1 MSNLSHVHHYVP
13 QWYQKVF
20 FGDTQPKFYL
30 QLPTDVQVNSYPRYK
45 SPRKRFCE
53 NDLYMLKYKNSQSDV
68 LEKKLFGRIDEIGAN
83 SIKQILSTNNVL
95 MPGEVWND
103 FLEYLDAQL
112 SRTPRALKFF
122 NSYNVQAPNASLVFM
137 QCVRNIHMAMWT
149 DAVWEIFDATDS
161 DIDFL
166 LSDNPVTLYNR
177 AIYPKSK
184 EGQTGLELNFTEIGT
199 QTIFPLN
206 RKQLFVATHIQFAR
220 NPKYNPRQQ
229 ILNPRV
235 SGPGLISMFDI
246 IRCRKMTDTDV
257 IKVNFIIKNRADK
270 YICAS
275 NKEFLYPEK
284 MNKRIDWNNIGKND
298 FLLPDPRDLSFSTQ
312 WVIGN
317 DNGFV
322 CGGNEYGQPFDNDKT
337 IVCRDKENAV
347 LQERRLYYDR
357 RYGPLN
363 RLPAYAQNHK
373 DNTYRD

>member
-68 LEKKLFGRIDEIGAN
+68 LEKKLFGKIDEIGAN

-122 NSYNVQAPNASLVFM
+122 NSYNVQVPNAPLVFM
-137 QCVRNIHMAMWT
+137 QCVRNIHMAMWA

-317 DNGFV
+317 DDGFV

-337 IVCRDKENAV
+337 IVCRDKENTV

-363 RLPAYAQNHK
+363 RLPAYVQNHK

>member
-68 LEKKLFGRIDEIGAN
+68 LEKNLFGRIDEIGAN

-122 NSYNVQAPNASLVFM
+122 NSYNVQVPNAPLVFM

-284 MNKRIDWNNIGKND
+284 MNKHIDWNNIGKND

-317 DNGFV
+317 DDGFV

>member
-122 NSYNVQAPNASLVFM
+122 NSYNVQVPNASLVFM

-317 DNGFV
+317 DDGFV

-373 DNTYRD
+373 ENTYRD

>member
-1 MSNLSHVHHYVP
+1 MSSLSHVHHYVP

-53 NDLYMLKYKNSQSDV
+53 NDLYMLEYKNSQSDV

-122 NSYNVQAPNASLVFM
+122 NSYNVQVPNASLVFM
-137 QCVRNIHMAMWT
+137 QCVRNIHMAMWA

-317 DNGFV
+317 DDGFV

-363 RLPAYAQNHK
+363 RLPAYAQNRK

>member
-68 LEKKLFGRIDEIGAN
+68 LEKNLFGRIDEIGAN

-122 NSYNVQAPNASLVFM
+122 NSYNVQVPNAPLVFM

-317 DNGFV
+317 DDGFV

>member
-68 LEKKLFGRIDEIGAN
+68 LEKKLFGKIDEIGAN

-122 NSYNVQAPNASLVFM
+122 NSYNVQVPNAPLVFM
-137 QCVRNIHMAMWT
+137 QCVRNIHMAMWA

-317 DNGFV
+317 DDGFV

-337 IVCRDKENAV
+337 IVCRDKENTV